1 MENNGWIKIHRKL
14 LNWEWKTK
22 PNVLALFIHLL
33 LCANHKENKWNSVL
47 IKRGQLITGRKELS
61 KNTGLSEQQ
70 TRSALICLKSTNDIT
85 IKTTNKY
92 SVITINK
99 YNQYQ
104 QLNQQ
109 LNQQITNK
117 QPTNNQQ
124 ITTNKNDKNDK
135 NVRIYINRYSQL
147 TNLQEKDFEEIADK
161 YQVPL
166 SFVRSKFEDMELWAG
181 SMPNNKKI
189 KDRNWRLTLMGFVK
203 QDSLKLRKEASLHE
217 SKRGIDARN
226 IT

>member
-14 LNWEWKTK
+14 LDWEWKTK

-33 LCANHKENKWNSVL
+33 LCANHKENKWNDVL
-47 IKRGQLITGRKELS
+47 VKRGELITGRKELS

-70 TRSALICLKSTNDIT
+70 TRSALICLKSTKDIT

-104 QLNQQ
+104 QFNQQ

-124 ITTNKNDKNDK
+124 ITTNNNDKNDK
-135 NVRIYINRYSQL
+135 NVRIYINKYPKL
-147 TNLQEKDFEEIADK
+147 TSIEEKDFEEIADK

-189 KDRNWRLTLMGFVK
+189 KGRNWRLTLMGFVK
-203 QDSLKLRKEASLHE
+203 KDSLQLRKEASLHE